1 VQASLI
7 FSFISIDENKE
18 RIHEAWSKIR
28 EKAIGLLNKVEG
40 LSKELEEAKIE
51 NQRLKDYIARV
62 EGRSKKPKIKPSSSD
77 KDSRGEICKDGDQK
91 NTSKKGKEDVNKNK
105 GNEEERPL
113 VIHDTVKLT
122 IDTIPE
128 DWVFKGYKSFVVQ
141 DIKILQYN
149 TNYLREW
156 YVDKDGKYHFAELP
170 KNVKKNG
177 HYGEELRSF
186 IQYTYHGLRST
197 EGLVEA
203 FLNDFGFKISKS
215 TIHNII
221 IKEAL
226 GLKEEYN
233 SILKTALLSS
243 VYIQV
248 DDTKE
253 IHNNKNGY
261 FTQIANEAF
270 TWFAANDSKNK
281 ITFLETLHAGEVR
294 YLFTKASIEYLN
306 EKNVLEIPEL
316 ILDVI
321 FTTKTEYQKYI
332 DTLQI
337 RNKATLRYLEEA
349 ALFASLIN
357 NNISPDIVIM
367 SDDAG
372 QFNIFK
378 RILCWIHIERN
389 IKKLTH
395 VSDNFIAEVESALAK
410 VWDIYFNLK
419 QYKNLPNDELKN
431 EIKVQF
437 DALISTQVHYNE
449 LQKQLSK
456 LSKKRSELLAALE
469 NPILPLHNNLSENN
483 VRKAVQCREIRGST
497 HSNDGRSAK
506 CIMLTI
512 YSTCKKCFV
521 SFWSY
526 LLSKTSLK
534 EEMSQLSEI
543 VKNRIYELNIGRF
556 VVG

>member
-1 VQASLI
+1 L
-7 FSFISIDENKE
+7 ISIEENKE

-28 EKAIGLLNKVEG
+28 EKAIGLLNKNEE
-40 LSKELEEAKIE
+40 LSKELEESKIE
-51 NQRLKDYIARV
+51 VQRLKDYIART

-77 KDSRGEICKDGDQK
+77 KDSRGKICKDGDQK
-91 NTSKKGKEDVNKNK
+91 NTSKKEKEEAGNTK
-105 GNEEERPL
+105 GEEEKKPI

-122 IDTIPE
+122 IDDIPE
-128 DWVFKGYKSFVVQ
+128 DWVFKGYKSFIVQ

-156 YVDKDGKYHFAELP
+156 YVDKDGKHHFAKLP
-170 KNVKKNG
+170 KNIKKNG

-197 EGLVEA
+197 EWLVEA

-243 VYIQV
+243 VYVQV

-281 ITFLETLHAGEVR
+281 ITFLETLHAGKVR
-294 YLFTKASIEYLN
+294 YLFTAVSIEYLK
-306 EKNVLEIPEL
+306 EKNVLDIPEL
-316 ILDVI
+316 SLDVV
-321 FTTKTEYQKYI
+321 FTTKAEYQKYI

-337 RNKATLRYLEEA
+337 KNKATLRYLEEA
-349 ALFASLIN
+349 ALFTSLIN
-357 NNISPDIVIM
+357 NNIPFDLVIM

-395 VSDNFIAEVESALAK
+395 VSDNFIVEIESVLTK

-419 QYKNLPNDELKN
+419 QYKKSPNDELKN
-431 EIKVQF
+431 KIRGQF
-437 DALISTQVHYNE
+437 DALISTQVYCNE

-497 HSNDGRSAK
+497 HSDNGRFAK

-521 SFWSY
+521 SFWSF
-526 LLSKTSLK
+526 LLSKTSLRD
-534 EEMSQLSEI
+534 EMSQLGKI

-556 VVG
+556 GVG